1 MKVEVHG
8 LEVQGRHG
16 AEEEERSRDQTFLF
30 DVTLDLADPAED
42 ALEATVDYRAVRD
55 VVRQVS
61 ASREYR
67 LLESLAAAAAE
78 AIAARFAVDVV
89 TVRVRKPG
97 IAWADWTAATATRP
111 R

>member
-1 MKVEVHG
+1 MRVEIQG

-16 AEEEERSRDQTFLF
+16 AGEEERSRDQTLLF

-55 VVRQVS
+55 AVREVS
-61 ASREYR
+61 ASCEYR

-78 AIAARFAVDVV
+78 AILASFAVDVV